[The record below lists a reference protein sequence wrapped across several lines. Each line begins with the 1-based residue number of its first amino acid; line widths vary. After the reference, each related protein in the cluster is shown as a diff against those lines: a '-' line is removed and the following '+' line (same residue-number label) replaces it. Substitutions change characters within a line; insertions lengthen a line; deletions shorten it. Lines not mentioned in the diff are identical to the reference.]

1 MKISYNWLNDYL
13 NLTTSPEQ
21 TSEILTDIGLEVE
34 KVETV
39 EAIKGGLQGLVIGE
53 VLEAVKHPG
62 ADTLKLTKVNIGS
75 ETLSIV
81 CGAPNV
87 REGLKVVVATVGTI
101 LNTEDGETF
110 KIKKSKIR
118 GEESFGMIC
127 GEDEIGLGKDGS
139 GIMELDSN
147 AKVGTAAADFFDL
160 KNDTVFEIGLT
171 PNRADAM
178 SHFGVARDLMVALK
192 HKEILPKEAV
202 CCSPSIQDWK
212 IDNTDLP
219 ISIDIKNT
227 EACPRYAGVT
237 LSGITIS
244 DSPEWLQKRLQ
255 SIGLAPINNVVDATN
270 YVLHELGQPLHAF
283 DAAKIKGNKVVV
295 QTAIDKQKFTTLDE
309 AERELHKE
317 DLMICNA
324 EEPMCIAGVFGG
336 LKSGVSES
344 TTSIFLESAYFNPV
358 SVRKTAKRHGL
369 NTDAS
374 FRFERGIDPETV
386 VYALK
391 RAALLIKEIAG
402 GTISSEIQES
412 YPTPIENHKVEFNYD
427 NCNRLIGTEIP
438 AETIDS
444 ILNNLDIKTL
454 SKNGN
459 DLVLEVPAF
468 RNDVIREADITEEVL
483 RIFGFNNVPVPEKLN
498 TSITYR
504 EKNDSRVLIN
514 LVSDR
519 LSDTGFAEIM
529 SNSLSKSRYLAEFES
544 KKINL
549 EYAVRMLNPLSSELD
564 AMRQSLLFNGM
575 ESIIYNINRKNSDLK
590 LYEFGKTYFK
600 YESGYEENQGISL
613 FVTGKEN
620 SESWDNTAKKD
631 VDFFSIKK
639 EVLNTLNRLG
649 ILKNSQTNA
658 TKNSLLTEGLAISI
672 NKKPVADYGRVS
684 KKVLAHF
691 GIKQPVYYA
700 EINWDSVLQLMM
712 MNKTKYKDLA
722 KFPSSRRDLSLLI
735 DKKVKF
741 EEIEEIASRVDRK
754 ILKEIGLFDI
764 YEGKNIDSD
773 KKSYAVSFLFQ
784 DENKT
789 LVDKQIEKIMTKIQG
804 ELETKLGA
812 SLR

>member
-1 MKISYNWLNDYL
+1 MKISYNWLNEYL
-13 NLTTSPEQ
+13 NLTTSTEQ

-39 EAIKGGLQGLVIGE
+39 EQVKGGLNGLVIGE

-62 ADTLKLTKVNIGS
+62 ADTLKITKVNIGT
-75 ETLSIV
+75 ETLTIV

-87 REGLKVVVATVGTI
+87 DAGQKVVVATVGTI
-101 LNTEDGETF
+101 LYTEDGESF

-127 GEDEIGLGKDGS
+127 AEDEIGLGKGHD
-139 GIMELDSN
+139 GIMVLEDS
-147 AKVGTAAADFFDL
+147 AKIGTPAAEYFDL

-192 HKEILPKEAV
+192 HKEILPKEGKV
-202 CCSPSIQDWK
+202 CSPSVAEWK
-212 IDNTDLP
+212 IDNNDLP
-219 ISIDIKNT
+219 ISIEVKNT

-237 LSGITIS
+237 ISGIKVEE
-244 DSPEWLQKRLQ
+244 SPEWIKTRLN
-255 SIGLAPINNVVDATN
+255 SIGLAPINNIVDITN
-270 YVLHELGQPLHAF
+270 FVLHELGQPLHAF
-283 DAAKIKGNKVVV
+283 DAAKIEGNKVIVA
-295 QTAIDKQKFTTLDE
+295 TATAKEKFTTLDE
-309 AERELHKE
+309 TERELHEE
-317 DLMICNA
+317 DLMINNSSA
-324 EEPMCIAGVFGG
+324 PMCIAGVFGG
-336 LKSGVSES
+336 LESGVSAS

-412 YPTPIENHKVEFNYD
+412 YPTPIKNQIVEFNYEK
-427 NCNRLIGTEIP
+427 CNSLIGKDIP
-438 AETIDS
+438 TETIDS
-444 ILNNLDIKTL
+444 ILENLDIKTI
-454 SKNGN
+454 SKDNGT
-459 DLVLEVPAF
+459 LTLEVPAY
-468 RNDVIREADITEEVL
+468 RNDVLRQADITEEIL
-483 RIFGFNNVPVPEKLN
+483 RIYGFNNIPLPEKLN

-504 EKNDSRVLIN
+504 EKTDSRILLNTVL
-514 LVSDR
+514 DR
-519 LSDTGFAEIM
+519 LSDNGFAEIM
-529 SNSLSKSRYLAEFES
+529 SNSLTKSSYLTAFES

-549 EYAVRMLNPLSSELD
+549 NYAVKMLNPLSSELD
-564 AMRQSLLFNGM
+564 VMRQSLLFNGM
-575 ESIIYNINRKNSDLK
+575 ESIIYNNNRKNNDLK
-590 LYEFGKTYFK
+590 LVEFGKTYFK
-600 YESGYEENQGISL
+600 YESGYEENQVLSL
-613 FVTGKEN
+613 FVTGNETSEN
-620 SESWDNTAKKD
+620 WDKTQQK

-639 EVLNTLNRLG
+639 EVINTLKRLG
-649 ILKNSQTNA
+649 IFKNYQISA
-658 TKNSLLTEGLAISI
+658 TKNDLLAEGLAYSI
-672 NKKPVADYGRVS
+672 NKKPVVDFGKVS
-684 KKVLAHF
+684 NKVLAHF

-700 EINWDSVLQLMM
+700 EINWDNVLALMM
-712 MNKTKYKDLA
+712 MNKTKYKELP
-722 KFPSSRRDLSLLI
+722 KFPTSRRDLSLLI
-735 DKKVKF
+735 DKTVKF
-741 EEIEEIASRVDRK
+741 EQIEEIASRVDRK

-764 YEGKNIDSD
+764 YEGKNLAED

-804 ELETKLGA
+804 ELEAKLGA

>member
-1 MKISYNWLNDYL
+1 MKISYNWLNEYL
-13 NLTTSPEQ
+13 NLTTSTEQ

-39 EAIKGGLQGLVIGE
+39 EQVKGGLNGLVIGE

-62 ADTLKLTKVNIGS
+62 ADTLKITKVNIGT
-75 ETLSIV
+75 ETLTIV

-87 REGLKVVVATVGTI
+87 DAGQKVVVATVGTI
-101 LNTEDGETF
+101 LYTEDGESF

-127 GEDEIGLGKDGS
+127 AEDEIGLGKGHD
-139 GIMELDSN
+139 GIMVLEDS
-147 AKVGTAAADFFDL
+147 AKIGTPAAEYFDL

-192 HKEILPKEAV
+192 HKEILPKEGKV
-202 CCSPSIQDWK
+202 CSPSVAEWK
-212 IDNTDLP
+212 IDNNDLP
-219 ISIDIKNT
+219 ISIEVKNT

-237 LSGITIS
+237 ISGIKVEE
-244 DSPEWLQKRLQ
+244 SPEWIKTRLN
-255 SIGLAPINNVVDATN
+255 SIGLAPINNIVDITN
-270 YVLHELGQPLHAF
+270 FVLHELGQPLHAF
-283 DAAKIKGNKVVV
+283 DAAKIEGNKVIVA
-295 QTAIDKQKFTTLDE
+295 TATAKEKFTTLDE
-309 AERELHKE
+309 TERELHEE
-317 DLMICNA
+317 DLMINNSSA
-324 EEPMCIAGVFGG
+324 PMCIAGVFGG
-336 LKSGVSES
+336 LESGVSAS

-412 YPTPIENHKVEFNYD
+412 YPTPIKNQIVEFNYEK
-427 NCNRLIGTEIP
+427 CNNLIGKDIP
-438 AETIDS
+438 TETIDS
-444 ILNNLDIKTL
+444 ILENLDIKTI
-454 SKNGN
+454 SKDNGT
-459 DLVLEVPAF
+459 LTLEVPAY
-468 RNDVIREADITEEVL
+468 RNDVLRQADITEEIL
-483 RIFGFNNVPVPEKLN
+483 RIYGFNNIPLPEKLN

-504 EKNDSRVLIN
+504 EKTDSRILLNTVI
-514 LVSDR
+514 DR
-519 LSDTGFAEIM
+519 LSDNGFAEIM
-529 SNSLSKSRYLAEFES
+529 SNSLTKSSYLTAFES

-549 EYAVRMLNPLSSELD
+549 NYAVKMLNPLSSELD
-564 AMRQSLLFNGM
+564 VMRQSLLFNGM
-575 ESIIYNINRKNSDLK
+575 ESIIYNNNRKNNDLK
-590 LYEFGKTYFK
+590 LVEFGKTYFK
-600 YESGYEENQGISL
+600 YESGYEENQVLSL
-613 FVTGKEN
+613 FVTGNETSEN
-620 SESWDNTAKKD
+620 WDKTQQK

-639 EVLNTLNRLG
+639 EVINTLKRLG
-649 ILKNSQTNA
+649 IFKNYQISA
-658 TKNSLLTEGLAISI
+658 TKNDLLAEGLAYSI
-672 NKKPVADYGRVS
+672 NKKPVVDFGKVS
-684 KKVLAHF
+684 NKVLAHF

-700 EINWDSVLQLMM
+700 EINWDNVLALMM
-712 MNKTKYKDLA
+712 MNKTKYKELP
-722 KFPSSRRDLSLLI
+722 KFPTSRRDLSLLI
-735 DKKVKF
+735 DKTVKF
-741 EEIEEIASRVDRK
+741 EQIEEIASRVDRK

-764 YEGKNIDSD
+764 YEGKNLAED

-804 ELETKLGA
+804 ELEAKLGA

>member
-1 MKISYNWLNDYL
+1 MKISYNWLNEYL
-13 NLTTSPEQ
+13 NLTTSTEQ

-39 EAIKGGLQGLVIGE
+39 EQVKGGLNGLVIGE

-62 ADTLKLTKVNIGS
+62 ADTLKITKVNIGT

-87 REGLKVVVATVGTI
+87 DAGQKVVVATVGTI
-101 LNTEDGETF
+101 LYTEDGESF

-127 GEDEIGLGKDGS
+127 AEDEIGLGKGHD
-139 GIMELDSN
+139 GIMVLEDS
-147 AKVGTAAADFFDL
+147 AKIGTPAAEYFDL

-192 HKEILPKEAV
+192 HKEILPKEGKV
-202 CCSPSIQDWK
+202 CSPSVAEWK
-212 IDNTDLP
+212 IDNNDLP
-219 ISIDIKNT
+219 ISIEVKNT

-237 LSGITIS
+237 ISGIKVEE
-244 DSPEWLQKRLQ
+244 SPEWIKTRLN
-255 SIGLAPINNVVDATN
+255 SIGLAPINNIVDITN
-270 YVLHELGQPLHAF
+270 FVLHELGQPLHAF
-283 DAAKIKGNKVVV
+283 DAAKIEGNKVIVA
-295 QTAIDKQKFTTLDE
+295 TATAKEKFTTLDE
-309 AERELHKE
+309 TERELHEE
-317 DLMICNA
+317 DLMINNSSA
-324 EEPMCIAGVFGG
+324 PMCIAGVFGG
-336 LKSGVSES
+336 LESGVSAS

-412 YPTPIENHKVEFNYD
+412 YPTPIKNQIVEFNYEK
-427 NCNRLIGTEIP
+427 CNSLIGKDIP
-438 AETIDS
+438 TETIDS
-444 ILNNLDIKTL
+444 ILENLDIKTI
-454 SKNGN
+454 SNDNGT
-459 DLVLEVPAF
+459 LTLEVPAY
-468 RNDVIREADITEEVL
+468 RNDVLRQADITEEIL
-483 RIFGFNNVPVPEKLN
+483 RIYGFNNIPLPEKLN

-504 EKNDSRVLIN
+504 EKTDSRILLNTVL
-514 LVSDR
+514 DR
-519 LSDTGFAEIM
+519 LSDNGFAEIM
-529 SNSLSKSRYLAEFES
+529 SNSLTKSSYLTAFES

-549 EYAVRMLNPLSSELD
+549 NYAVKMLNPLSSELD
-564 AMRQSLLFNGM
+564 VMRQSLLFNGM
-575 ESIIYNINRKNSDLK
+575 ESIIYNNNRKNNDLK
-590 LYEFGKTYFK
+590 LVEFGKTYFK
-600 YESGYEENQGISL
+600 YESEYEENQVLSL
-613 FVTGKEN
+613 FVTGNETSEN
-620 SESWDNTAKKD
+620 WDKAQQKVN
-631 VDFFSIKK
+631 FFSIKK
-639 EVLNTLNRLG
+639 EVINTLKRLG
-649 ILKNSQTNA
+649 IFKNYQISA
-658 TKNSLLTEGLAISI
+658 TKNDLLAEGLAYSI
-672 NKKPVADYGRVS
+672 NKKPVVDFGKVS
-684 KKVLAHF
+684 NKVLAHF

-700 EINWDSVLQLMM
+700 EINWDNVLALMM
-712 MNKTKYKDLA
+712 MNKTKYKELP
-722 KFPSSRRDLSLLI
+722 KFPTSRRDLSLLI
-735 DKKVKF
+735 DKTVKF
-741 EEIEEIASRVDRK
+741 EQIEEIASRVDRK

-764 YEGKNIDSD
+764 YEGKNLAED

-804 ELETKLGA
+804 ELEAKLGA

>member
-1 MKISYNWLNDYL
+1 MKISYNWLNEYL

-39 EAIKGGLQGLVIGE
+39 EQIKGGLQGLVIGE
-53 VLEAVKHPG
+53 VMTCQKHPD
-62 ADTLKLTKVNIGS
+62 ADKLNLTNVNIGS

-87 REGLKVVVATVGTI
+87 KTGLKVVVATVGTV
-101 LNTEDGETF
+101 LNTDDGGSF

-118 GEESFGMIC
+118 GEESHGMIC
-127 GEDEIGLGKDGS
+127 GEDEIGLGNDGS
-139 GIMELDSN
+139 GIMELDPN
-147 AKVGTAAADFFDL
+147 AKIGLPAAEFFDL

-171 PNRADAM
+171 PNRADSM
-178 SHFGVARDLMVALK
+178 SHYGVARDLMVALK
-192 HKEILPKEAV
+192 HKEILPKEAKT
-202 CCSPSIQDWK
+202 CSPSVTDWK
-212 IDNTDLP
+212 IDNNDLP
-219 ISIDIKNT
+219 INIEIKNT

-237 LSGITIS
+237 ISGLKVAE
-244 DSPEWLQKRLQ
+244 SPEWIKTRLN
-255 SIGLAPINNVVDATN
+255 SIGLAPINNIVDITN

-283 DAAKIKGNKVVV
+283 DAAKIEGNKVIVD
-295 QTAIDKQKFTTLDE
+295 TAKAKDKFTTLDE
-309 AERELHKE
+309 TERELHQD
-317 DLMICNA
+317 DLMICNSNK
-324 EEPMCIAGVFGG
+324 PMCIAGVFGG
-336 LKSGVSES
+336 LDSGVSDS

-412 YPTPIENHKVEFNYD
+412 YPTPIQNQIVEFNYEK
-427 NCNRLIGTEIP
+427 CNSLIGKDIP
-438 AETIDS
+438 TETIDS
-444 ILNNLDIKTL
+444 ILENLDIKTL
-454 SKNGN
+454 SNENGN
-459 DLVLEVPAF
+459 LTLEVPAY
-468 RNDVIREADITEEVL
+468 RNDVLRQADVTEEIL
-483 RIFGFNNVPVPEKLN
+483 RIYGFNNIPVPEKLN

-504 EKNDSRVLIN
+504 EKNDSRVLLN
-514 LVSDR
+514 TVLNR
-519 LSDTGFAEIM
+519 LTDNGFAEIM
-529 SNSLSKSRYLAEFES
+529 SNSLTKSSYLTAFES
-544 KKINL
+544 KKINPD
-549 EYAVRMLNPLSSELD
+549 YAVTMLNPLSSELD
-564 AMRQSLLFNGM
+564 VMRQSLIFNGM
-575 ESIIYNINRKNSDLK
+575 EAIIYNNNRKSHDLK
-590 LYEFGKTYFK
+590 LIEFGKTYFK
-600 YESGYEENQGISL
+600 YESGYEENQVLAL
-613 FVTGKEN
+613 FITGNTSSEN
-620 SESWDNTAKKD
+620 WEGAQQKA
-631 VDFFSIKK
+631 DFFSIKK
-639 EVLNTLNRLG
+639 EVINTLKRLG
-649 ILKNSQTNA
+649 IYKNYQINA
-658 TKNSLLTEGLAISI
+658 TKNELLAEGLSYSI
-672 NKKPVADYGRVS
+672 NKKPVVDFGKVS

-700 EINWDSVLQLMM
+700 EINWDNVLQLMM
-712 MNKTKYKDLA
+712 MNKTKFKELA

-735 DKKVKF
+735 DKTVKF
-741 EEIEEIASRVDRK
+741 EQIEEIASRVDRK

-764 YEGKNIDSD
+764 YEGKNLAEG

-804 ELETKLGA
+804 ELESKLGA

>member
-1 MKISYNWLNDYL
+1 MKISYNWLNEYL
-13 NLTTSPEQ
+13 NLTTSTEQ

-39 EAIKGGLQGLVIGE
+39 EQVKGGLNGLVIGE

-62 ADTLKLTKVNIGS
+62 ADTLKITKVNIGT
-75 ETLSIV
+75 ETLTIV

-87 REGLKVVVATVGTI
+87 DAGQKVVVATVGTI
-101 LNTEDGETF
+101 LYTEDGESF

-127 GEDEIGLGKDGS
+127 AEDEIGLGKGHD
-139 GIMELDSN
+139 GIMVLEDS
-147 AKVGTAAADFFDL
+147 AKIGTPAAEYFDL

-192 HKEILPKEAV
+192 HKEILPKEGKV
-202 CCSPSIQDWK
+202 CSPSVAEWK
-212 IDNTDLP
+212 IDNNDLP
-219 ISIDIKNT
+219 ISIEVKNT

-237 LSGITIS
+237 ISGIKVEE
-244 DSPEWLQKRLQ
+244 SPEWIKTRLN
-255 SIGLAPINNVVDATN
+255 SIGLAPINNIVDITN
-270 YVLHELGQPLHAF
+270 FVLHELGQPLHAF
-283 DAAKIKGNKVVV
+283 DAAKIEGNKVIVA
-295 QTAIDKQKFTTLDE
+295 TATAKEKFTTLDE
-309 AERELHKE
+309 TVRELHEE
-317 DLMICNA
+317 DLMINNSSA
-324 EEPMCIAGVFGG
+324 PMCIAGVFGG
-336 LKSGVSES
+336 LESGVSAS

-412 YPTPIENHKVEFNYD
+412 YPTPIKNQIVEFNYEK
-427 NCNRLIGTEIP
+427 CNSLIGKDIP
-438 AETIDS
+438 TETIDS
-444 ILNNLDIKTL
+444 ILENLDIKTI
-454 SKNGN
+454 SKDNGT
-459 DLVLEVPAF
+459 LTLEVPAY
-468 RNDVIREADITEEVL
+468 RNDVLRQADITEEIL
-483 RIFGFNNVPVPEKLN
+483 RIYGFNNIPLPEKLN

-504 EKNDSRVLIN
+504 EKTDSRILLNTVL
-514 LVSDR
+514 DR
-519 LSDTGFAEIM
+519 LSDNGFAEIM
-529 SNSLSKSRYLAEFES
+529 SNSLTKSSYLTAFES

-549 EYAVRMLNPLSSELD
+549 NYAVKMLNPLSSELD
-564 AMRQSLLFNGM
+564 VMRQSLLFNGM
-575 ESIIYNINRKNSDLK
+575 ESIIYNNNRKNNDLK
-590 LYEFGKTYFK
+590 LVEFGKTYFK
-600 YESGYEENQGISL
+600 YESGYEENQVLSL
-613 FVTGKEN
+613 FVTGNETSEN
-620 SESWDNTAKKD
+620 WDKTQQKVN
-631 VDFFSIKK
+631 FFSIKK
-639 EVLNTLNRLG
+639 EVINTLKRLG
-649 ILKNSQTNA
+649 IFKNYQISA
-658 TKNSLLTEGLAISI
+658 TKNDLLAEGLAYSI
-672 NKKPVADYGRVS
+672 NKKPVVDFGKVS
-684 KKVLAHF
+684 NKVLAHF

-700 EINWDSVLQLMM
+700 EINWDNVLALMM
-712 MNKTKYKDLA
+712 MNKTKYKELP
-722 KFPSSRRDLSLLI
+722 KFPTSRRDLSLLI
-735 DKKVKF
+735 DKTVKF
-741 EEIEEIASRVDRK
+741 EQIEEIASRVDRK

-764 YEGKNIDSD
+764 YEGKNLAED

-804 ELETKLGA
+804 ELEAKLGA